1 MGEGG
6 VRCGGGGVRC
16 EGGMRCGEG
25 GMDCR
30 ALGWECSIVLKATGF
45 CEVRMWQKALTV
57 LGLPNFEAST
67 SSDRLL
73 AIAAQMIIHVTS
85 AWPSHTSLE

>member
-25 GMDCR
+25 GMRWDGLQGTG
-30 ALGWECSIVLKATGF
+30 LGMFHSVKSDGVL
-45 CEVRMWQKALTV
+45 
-57 LGLPNFEAST
+57 
-67 SSDRLL
+67 
-73 AIAAQMIIHVTS
+73 
-85 AWPSHTSLE
+85 

>member
-25 GMDCR
+25 GMRCGEGGRDGLQGTG
-30 ALGWECSIVLKATGF
+30 LGMFHSVKSDGVL
-45 CEVRMWQKALTV
+45 
-57 LGLPNFEAST
+57 
-67 SSDRLL
+67 
-73 AIAAQMIIHVTS
+73 
-85 AWPSHTSLE
+85 